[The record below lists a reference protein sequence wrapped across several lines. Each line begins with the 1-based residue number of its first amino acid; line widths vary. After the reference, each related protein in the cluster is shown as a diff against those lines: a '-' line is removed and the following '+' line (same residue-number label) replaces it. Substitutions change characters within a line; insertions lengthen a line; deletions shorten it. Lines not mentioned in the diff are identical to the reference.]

1 MQTHTIFHSTEL
13 QYCFRAHLLTIRMQ
27 FSAIRSWD
35 LARAAEGSLL
45 FCAKA
50 QALDDPRVG
59 PGGQLRAERAKVMS
73 SCGKSDESLLVEP
86 LFHKEGRMHNNMTLV
101 TGFSDAYKRLIYVS
115 LAVAKLAH
123 HDNSVV
129 IEK

>member
-1 MQTHTIFHSTEL
+1 
-13 QYCFRAHLLTIRMQ
+13 MQ

-45 FCAKA
+45 FFAKA

-73 SCGKSDESLLVEP
+73 SCAKSDESLLVDP
-86 LFHKEGRMHNNMTLV
+86 LFHKEGRVHNNMTLV

-115 LAVAKLAH
+115 LAVAKLVH

-129 IEK
+129 IDKWVKGNKLAMFVFVK